1 MAGHVASAV
10 REERNTYRVVWC
22 KPEGNC
28 PSEGLVVGERMI
40 LKCILMKRDGRVRCH
55 CNNVCWA
62 VMIPL
67 INNNCS

>member
-1 MAGHVASAV
+1 MAGHVASGV
-10 REERNTYRVVWC
+10 RVVGC
-22 KPEGNC
+22 NPEGNS

-62 VMIPL
+62 VMVPL
-67 INNNCS
+67 INNNSS